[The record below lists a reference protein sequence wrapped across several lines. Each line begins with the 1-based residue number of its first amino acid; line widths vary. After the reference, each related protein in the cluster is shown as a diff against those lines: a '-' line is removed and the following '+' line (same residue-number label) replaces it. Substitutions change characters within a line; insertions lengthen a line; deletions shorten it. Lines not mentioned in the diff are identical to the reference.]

1 MHDSILQSVGRT
13 PLVRLRRVADGL
25 AATVAAKVEA
35 ANPGGSTKDRVA
47 VAMIADAE
55 KRGWLRPGGTIIEA
69 TAGNTGVGL
78 AMVAAVKGYRCIFVL
93 PDKMSAEKI
102 ALLKA
107 YGAEVVITATA
118 VAPDSPD
125 SYNGVADRLARE
137 IPGAWRP
144 NQFTNLSNPEVH
156 YRTTGPEI
164 WEQTDGKVTV
174 LVGGV
179 GTGGTLS
186 GIGKYLKERNPDIKV
201 VGADPEGSVL
211 SGGAPHGWKV
221 EGIGEDFVPKTFN
234 SQLVDDWVRV
244 SDAESFHV
252 AREVARREGILVGG
266 SCGTA
271 IAAALRY
278 ARRLTADDLVVA
290 ICADTGRNYMSKMF
304 DDKWLA
310 ANNLQWVPDTPHT
323 VDDLLKKRGD
333 RALVTITP
341 DATAGHAI
349 ELFQKTGISQLPVLD
364 GGKPVGSVQEVTIA
378 RILHD
383 HRDPDKVSVGEIM
396 AKPLPQLEI
405 GTHLDEA
412 YRLLL
417 AGNTGVLA
425 TSGGAVVGIVTR
437 IDLIDY
443 WTKQRQADGAGTE
456 GRLGVQA

>member
-1 MHDSILQSVGRT
+1 MHESILQSVGHT
-13 PLVRLRRVADGL
+13 PLVKLRRITAGL
-25 AATVAAKVEA
+25 APTIAAKVEA
-35 ANPGGSTKDRVA
+35 SNPGGSTKDRVA

-78 AMVAAVKGYRCIFVL
+78 AMVAAVRGYRCIFVL

-102 ALLKA
+102 SLLRA
-107 YGAEVVITATA
+107 YGAEVVITQTA

-164 WEQTDGKVTV
+164 WDQTDGKVTV
-174 LVGGV
+174 VVGGV

-186 GIGKYLKERNPDIKV
+186 GVGKYLKERNPDIKV

-211 SGGAPHGWKV
+211 SGGSPHGWKV

-252 AREVARREGILVGG
+252 ARELARREGILCGG

-271 IAAALRY
+271 LAAALRY
-278 ARRLTADDLVVA
+278 ARRLTAADLVVVL
-290 ICADTGRNYMSKMF
+290 CADTGRNYLSKMY
-304 DDKWLA
+304 DDAWLA
-310 ANNLQWVPDTPHT
+310 ANNLQWTPTAATT
-323 VDDLLKKRGD
+323 VGDLLKRRGE
-333 RALVTITP
+333 RPLFTIRP
-341 DATAGHAI
+341 EATAAEAI
-349 ELFQKTGISQLPVLD
+349 DMLRTAGISQLPVLD

-383 HRDPDKVSVGEIM
+383 HRDPEQVPVGEIM
-396 AKPLPQLEI
+396 ARPLPQMDV

-417 AGNTGVLA
+417 SGNTGVLA
-425 TSGGAVVGIVTR
+425 TDGGEVVGIVTR

-443 WTKQRQADGAGTE
+443 WTPKKEAAVG
-456 GRLGVQA
+456 